1 MFLIGFVSSFLSFS
15 STILSSLSSSKYS
28 ASSSKLFMLLLTP
41 SEYCF
46 YLLNMLGVWALG
58 KGIIL
63 RDSVWS
69 LANTKSSFFWSPNVS
84 DNSNIL
90 RTSFPR
96 HLMSFLFILNS
107 KSSKISR
114 LMKQWIVIF
123 KFTLKLVIHSQHIVK
138 SQNKNCTVSVEE
150 KWRLI
155 KREFIKIIR
164 IDLFHMYC
172 FHWY

>member
-1 MFLIGFVSSFLSFS
+1 MYLLGIISSFFSFS
-15 STILSSLSSSKYS
+15 AVILSYLSPSEHS

-46 YLLNMLGVWALG
+46 YLLNMLGVCALG

-84 DNSNIL
+84 DNSNTL

-96 HLMSFLFILNS
+96 HLMSFLFILND
-107 KSSKISR
+107 KSSKTRRLMNISIIIVDLHWSR
-114 LMKQWIVIF
+114 LFILSTVLDCRVRIVQF
-123 KFTLKLVIHSQHIVK
+123 LL
-138 SQNKNCTVSVEE
+138 
-150 KWRLI
+150 
-155 KREFIKIIR
+155 
-164 IDLFHMYC
+164 
-172 FHWY
+172 